1 MSLEKV
7 SNTLGMLEINLA
19 SMDHKCCKQMFKHT
33 IVTVFV
39 KAIVSTVSRN

>member
-7 SNTLGMLEINLA
+7 SNTLDMLEINLA
-19 SMDHKCCKQMFKHT
+19 STDYDCCKQMFKHT

-39 KAIVSTVSRN
+39 KAIVSIVCRN